1 MLKPHILEDNN
12 GLLEI
17 IELSKN
23 PNSNGVFV
31 FKHST
36 RCSVSYM
43 AYKGLKAMWK
53 FDDIPFY
60 YLDLIK
66 FRNISSE
73 VASVFN
79 LRHESPQLL
88 FIKNGECTNNASH
101 FNVNVD
107 TIESWLNA

>member
-1 MLKPHILEDNN
+1 MLEDLS

-17 IELSKN
+17 MELSKN
-23 PNSNGVFV
+23 PDVKGVFV

-53 FDDIPFY
+53 FEGIPFY

-66 FRNISSE
+66 FRNISNE

-79 LRHESPQLL
+79 LKHESPQLL
-88 FIKNGECTNNASH
+88 YIKDGECTNSASH

-107 TIESWLNA
+107 TIQNWLNA

>member
-1 MLKPHILEDNN
+1 MLKPHMLEDENS
-12 GLLEI
+12 LLELK
-17 IELSKN
+17 ELSKN
-23 PNSNGVFV
+23 PNIKGVFV

-43 AYKGLKAMWK
+43 AYKGLKAMWI
-53 FDDIPFY
+53 FDEIPFY

-66 FRNISSE
+66 FRNLSNE
-73 VASVFN
+73 VASTFN

-88 FIKNGECTNNASH
+88 FIKNGECINNASH

-107 TIESWLNA
+107 TIQKWLNA